1 MIKGRVIVMFKIS
14 NDLQNAIDSHDTKA
28 GKNAILCYLDSD
40 PRNRTGDTEKAL
52 HYATTQGLNVF
63 AEHNPAIKMEQDR
76 TKWNDDYI
84 AYTSVG
90 LFRNFSK
97 ERFEHWKEVAD
108 YVRKKMDAPATPSVY
123 QKMEKPQYITADR
136 SEGKNVYSPHS
147 VNPALVVGVIA
158 AIVVVG
164 AVVVITLKI

>member
-1 MIKGRVIVMFKIS
+1 MFKID
-14 NDLQNAIDSHDTKA
+14 NDLQNAIDNHDIVE

-40 PRNRTGDTEKAL
+40 PRNCTGDTEKAVQ
-52 HYATTQGLNVF
+52 YALTQGLNVF
-63 AEHNPAIKMEQDR
+63 VEHNPAIKIEQDR
-76 TKWNDDYI
+76 AKWNDDYI
-84 AYTSVG
+84 AYTSVA

-108 YVRKKMDAPATPSVY
+108 YVRKKMDAPATPSVQ
-123 QKMEKPQYITADR
+123 QKQPYSNSTVTA
-136 SEGKNVYSPHS
+136 SQKGKNLDSPHS